1 MSSTTTSR
9 ERILG
14 RLHAACARAAMPLP
28 GCGDVWQAADIP
40 VEERIPLLKK
50 RMETV
55 RAEVHVMPEAE
66 WPNRLAGKLSE
77 RDVKTLAY
85 GPEAWFGAALRKKFK
100 GKAAPSLVPYE
111 GDVEAFRD
119 TLFDTDA
126 GITGTLGGIAENGT
140 LILWPDAVE
149 PRLLSLVPS
158 IHIALLKADSIHA
171 TFASALRD
179 MGWAKNMPTN
189 ALLISGPSKT
199 ADIEMTLAFG
209 VHGPRELIVLV
220 LE

>member
-1 MSSTTTSR
+1 MSSTTAR
-9 ERILG
+9 ERILA
-14 RLHAACARAAMPLP
+14 RLHAACSADGAPLAASGSL
-28 GCGDVWQAADIP
+28 WQAADIP
-40 VEERIPLLKK
+40 VGERVAQLKR

-55 RAEVHVMPEAE
+55 KAEVHVLAE
-66 WPNRLAGKLSE
+66 DAWPDRLKELLAE
-77 RDVKTLAY
+77 RGVKTLAY
-85 GPEAWFGAALRKKFK
+85 GPGAWFGETLRKKLK
-100 GKAAPSLVPYE
+100 GKGTPELVPYE
-111 GDVEAFRD
+111 TDVEDFRD
-119 TLFDTDA
+119 TLFGTDA

-140 LILWPDAVE
+140 LILWPDATE

-158 IHIALLKADSIHA
+158 IHVALLRAGTIHA
-171 TFASALRD
+171 TFATAMRD
-179 MGWAKNMPTN
+179 MGWAENMPTN

>member
-14 RLHAACARAAMPLP
+14 RLHAACGCVTSPLP
-28 GCGDVWQAADIP
+28 DCNAVWQAADIP
-40 VEERIPLLKK
+40 VGERLPLLKK

-66 WPNRLAGKLSE
+66 WPDRLAELLSE
-77 RDVKTLAY
+77 RGVKTLAY
-85 GPEAWFGAALRKKFK
+85 GPDAWFGAALRKKCK
-100 GKAAPSLVPYE
+100 GKTGPTLVPYE
-111 GDVEAFRD
+111 GEVEAFRD

-158 IHIALLKADSIHA
+158 IHIALLKADAIHA
-171 TFASALRD
+171 TLASAMRD
-179 MGWAKNMPTN
+179 MGWAQNMPTN